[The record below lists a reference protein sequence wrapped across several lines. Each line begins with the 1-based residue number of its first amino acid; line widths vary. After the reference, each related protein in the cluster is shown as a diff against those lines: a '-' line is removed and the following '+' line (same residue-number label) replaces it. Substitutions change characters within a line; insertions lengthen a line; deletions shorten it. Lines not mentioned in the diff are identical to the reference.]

1 MKRKLIVHIGLPKTG
16 SSSIQHYLTQNRKPL
31 ARNGV
36 FYEPSP
42 GGNNH
47 SMVSTATVF
56 KNNPRKWAEE
66 VGRKGM
72 AVTSQI
78 DEFWASFDRT
88 MTGLDPDIG
97 TVILSAERFST
108 HLNTPEKITQF
119 RNVMAPYFDDFS
131 IVAYIRRQDAH
142 STSSYSQILRFGII
156 QDPSLV
162 QKGSRYAQL
171 YDYAALLGNWSGV
184 FGEAAVVPRIFERT
198 SMRDGDVLADFLEVC
213 GLSDAPLPKPRAPV
227 RNQSMDLQG
236 QTLLLAIGRLLQ
248 EQNGTEKVG
257 GKMWDELTG
266 VVSHCCPGQGWRPS
280 QAEAKAF
287 MEQYEASNE
296 SVRQRWFPE
305 RATLFDPDYSKLPED
320 AVTLDQK
327 PSLELASRIILES
340 LRRGLHVDSKAR
352 LTRAE
357 LSLERGETEKAAVQL
372 QKAVNLNGSNLKAR
386 LALARHM
393 AATGDTAAAK
403 GQAEAIMAARPTHK
417 AARKFLKQLNAE
429 A

>member
-1 MKRKLIVHIGLPKTG
+1 MI
-16 SSSIQHYLTQNRKPL
+16 
-31 ARNGV
+31 
-36 FYEPSP
+36 
-42 GGNNH
+42 
-47 SMVSTATVF
+47 STASVM
-56 KNNPRKWAEE
+56 KDSPRKWAEE
-66 VGRKGM
+66 VKRRGLP
-72 AVTSQI
+72 VTSRI
-78 DEFWASFDRT
+78 DEFWAGFDRS
-88 MTGLDPDIG
+88 MTELEPEIG

-119 RNVMAPYFDDFS
+119 RDAMAPYFGEFK

-142 STSSYSQILRFGII
+142 ATSSYSQMLRFGII

-198 SMRDGDVLADFLEVC
+198 SMRDGDVLADFLDVC
-213 GLSDAPLPKPRAPV
+213 GLGDAQLPKPRAPV

-236 QTLLLAIGRLLQ
+236 QTLLLAVGRLLQ
-248 EQNGTEKVG
+248 QQNGTEKVG
-257 GKMWDELTG
+257 GKLWDELTG

-280 QAEAKAF
+280 QAQAKAF

-296 SVRQRWFPE
+296 SVRQRWFTDRE
-305 RATLFDPDYSKLPED
+305 TLFDPDYSKLPD
-320 AVTLDQK
+320 DIVTLDQQ

-340 LRRGLHVDSKAR
+340 LRHGLHVDSKAR
-352 LTRAE
+352 LSRAE
-357 LSLERGETEKAAVQL
+357 LSLERGDTDKAAVQL

-393 AATGDTAAAK
+393 AAAGDTTAAVH
-403 GQAEAIMAARPTHK
+403 QAEAIMAARPTHK
-417 AARKFLKQLNAE
+417 AARKFLKQLKAE
-429 A
+429 ANTSPPGG